1 VNNLSSTLRSG
12 YPWSALRPV
21 RLLRNIL
28 ISILCAGFAGC
39 VVADG
44 QDWETDTVE
53 ANALSMNALSMNAL
67 SMNALSMNALSMN
80 ALSMNRLSAD
90 TLLVNAESA
99 GELVATANGRQA
111 LQYIA
116 RCALAGGD
124 HLRVEFDGQTWD
136 FPGVLGLVPQWEHG
150 ALDTAGQEVMT
161 ACLLSHLNAFGIS
174 VPISARSPL
183 LAEADV
189 LESSVFYYGD
199 GAFYGNLY
207 RGSPEK
213 FACKIRASRY
223 IDESTGTVMTPAS
236 PSASQRVC
244 AGERTAAECG
254 VTFAGYCDQVCNTI
268 EQDGD
273 QWRFGDCLGTNGRRY
288 HNVVTVWLEGERAQ
302 SCDVAPV
309 GLTCDPN

>member
-1 VNNLSSTLRSG
+1 MNNLSSTLRSG

-28 ISILCAGFAGC
+28 ISILCAGVAGC

-67 SMNALSMNALSMN
+67 SMNALSMN
-80 ALSMNRLSAD
+80 RLSAD

-99 GELVATANGRQA
+99 AELVGTASGRQA

-116 RCALAGGD
+116 RCALVGGD
-124 HLRVEFDGQTWD
+124 YLRVEYGGQIWD
-136 FPGVLGLVPQWEHG
+136 FPGLLGLAPQWEHG
-150 ALDTAGQEVMT
+150 ALDTAGQEIMT
-161 ACLLSHLNAFGIS
+161 ACLLSHLNAFGVS

-207 RGSPEK
+207 RHSPEK
-213 FACKIRASRY
+213 FACKIRANRY
-223 IDESTGTVMTPAS
+223 IDESTGAVMTAAS

-244 AGERTAAECG
+244 AGERTAADCG
-254 VTFAGYCDQVCNTI
+254 VTFAGYCDQVCNII

-273 QWRFGDCLGTNGRRY
+273 QWRFGDCLGNGRRY
-288 HNVVTVWLEGERAQ
+288 QNAITVWLEGERAQ
-302 SCDVAPV
+302 SCDVALD